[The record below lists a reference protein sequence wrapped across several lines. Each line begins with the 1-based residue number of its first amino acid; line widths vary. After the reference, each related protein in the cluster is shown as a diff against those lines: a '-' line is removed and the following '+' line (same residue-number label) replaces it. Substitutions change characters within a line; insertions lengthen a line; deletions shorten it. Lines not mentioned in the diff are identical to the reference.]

1 MKKLDEILCKIVKK
15 RDKSNHPIDYYKNQ
29 IDFVYELEE
38 ETRNL
43 LNKVQNCN
51 FFYVDY
57 HDGIVFSN
65 KFSSIYDFLSNG
77 NKIDHSFRKL
87 ISEMGWGFDGMS
99 MCLHVIL
106 EKEIIPKLNKI
117 YKELLKRGIFKSLE

>member
-1 MKKLDEILCKIVKK
+1 M
-15 RDKSNHPIDYYKNQ
+15 DKSNQPIGYYFKNH

-43 LNKVQNCN
+43 LNIVQNCN
-51 FFYVDY
+51 FFNVDY
-57 HDGIVFSN
+57 HDGVVFVN

-87 ISEMGWGFDGMS
+87 SSKMGCGLDGMS
-99 MCLHVIL
+99 TDIHDIL
-106 EKEIIPKLNKI
+106 EKEIIPKLKKI
-117 YKELLKRGIFKSLE
+117 YNELQGRGIFKSLE